1 MDMPNNC
8 DNLMK
13 VKGSKPAIDNFI
25 QQITR
30 TRIEDDGTENTF
42 IDIAHCVKPIPEDL
56 QITSGSFGFK
66 DDGSPS
72 EQQLAYDR
80 LYAQNKEKYGFSDWY
95 GWSNANYGT
104 KWGDYEGVIERD
116 SDNQVTYTFT
126 TAWAPFNES
135 FMEYFAEK
143 FPELNVVYVYSEL
156 GMNFMGCYIL
166 AEGDGVIYNADSEI
180 PDIEESLNDDGE
192 PNWEEHYEKV
202 SEAISNYY
210 EFVRTI
216 APF

>member
-1 MDMPNNC
+1 MDMPNHC
-8 DNLMK
+8 DNQMR
-13 VKGSKPAIDNFI
+13 VKGSKLALDNFI

-30 TRIEDDGTENTF
+30 TRIEDDGTANTF
-42 IDIAHCVKPIPEDL
+42 IDIAHCVKPIPADL
-56 QITSGSFGFK
+56 QITSGSFGNNE
-66 DDGSPS
+66 DGSPS
-72 EQQLAYDR
+72 ETQLAYDR

-104 KWGDYEGVIERD
+104 KWGDYEGTLTRD
-116 SDNQVTYTFT
+116 SDNEVTYTFT

-143 FPELNVVYVYSEL
+143 FPELNVVYTYSET
-156 GMNFMGCYIL
+156 GMNFMGCYII
-166 AEGDGVIYNADSEI
+166 AEGDGVVYSADSEI
-180 PDIEESLNDDGE
+180 PDIEESLDDDGE

-202 SEAISNYY
+202 NEAIHAYNK
-210 EFVRTI
+210 FVETI